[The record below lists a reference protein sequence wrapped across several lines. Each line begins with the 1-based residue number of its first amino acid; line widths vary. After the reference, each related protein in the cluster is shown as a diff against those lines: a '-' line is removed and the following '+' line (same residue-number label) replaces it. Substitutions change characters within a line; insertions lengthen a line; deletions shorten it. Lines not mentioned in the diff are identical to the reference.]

1 MKTKENEKIGEQI
14 DQEKQNDQKEDDTNF
29 IQEYIEKKKLQN
41 RILREIIE
49 IFKQS
54 DKK

>member
-1 MKTKENEKIGEQI
+1 MKTEENKKIEDQI
-14 DQEKQNDQKEDDTNF
+14 DLEKQNDQAEDDSNF

-49 IFKQS
+49 NFKQS